1 MDTTDLRPFRAAE
14 LKIGGYFYL
23 KNDDGTFSTCVINN
37 TDLKF
42 ECVKDHLRSITQEM
56 SKSGRLFVRIS
67 DPWKSFE

>member
-1 MDTTDLRPFRAAE
+1 MDKTDLQPFKASD

-23 KNDDGTFSTCVINN
+23 KKLDDTFSVCRITNE
-37 TDLKF
+37 DLEK
-42 ECVKDHLRSITQEM
+42 EYMKVYLRKVTQEM